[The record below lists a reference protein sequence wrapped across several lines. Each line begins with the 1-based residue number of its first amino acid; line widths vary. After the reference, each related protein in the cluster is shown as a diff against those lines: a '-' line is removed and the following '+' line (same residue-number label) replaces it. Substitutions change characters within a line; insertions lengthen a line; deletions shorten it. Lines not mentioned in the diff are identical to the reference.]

1 MLGSQ
6 GKEKDKETQTTVTQ
20 FTAGDLLQHERE
32 KVVQAE
38 SVSKPT
44 VCLLHISTFVLEPC
58 QCDCARGWWGR
69 RGGGSGVQLTTMR
82 RASDVFDRG
91 CVAAHE
97 GYLGLQ
103 RMYRPVPLLPRTKFA
118 ITHKTRVWFH

>member
-1 MLGSQ
+1 MLSSL
-6 GKEKDKETQTTVTQ
+6 GKEKDKETQSTVTQ

-58 QCDCARGWWGR
+58 QCYCARGWWWGE
-69 RGGGSGVQLTTMR
+69 SGVQLTTMR

-97 GYLGLQ
+97 GYLGLE
-103 RMYRPVPLLPRTKFA
+103 PV
-118 ITHKTRVWFH
+118 